1 MTSPAGLRERKK
13 AATRAALSHA
23 AWSLMLTHGLG
34 AVTPEAIAAAADVS
48 PRTFRNYFASRE
60 EAILGELVLRHLALL
75 EKLRGR
81 PAGESVWDGLGRVL
95 PQGVTEIVGDRDS
108 FAVLAE
114 EIRRNPA
121 MLAQNL
127 VVFQDAAIRM
137 AAIFAERTGTDLDSD
152 PGPRLLAAA
161 VCAAISTSIDLWI
174 SGATDRPLPEL
185 IRDCLAQLRAGLPV
199 GAVTPDA

>member
-23 AWSLMLTHGLG
+23 AWSLMITAGLSS
-34 AVTPEAIAAAADVS
+34 VTPEAIAAAADVS

-60 EAILGELVLRHLALL
+60 EAILGELLQRHLALL
-75 EKLRGR
+75 DKLRGR
-81 PAGESVWDGLGRVL
+81 PADEALWDGLEQIL

-127 VVFQDAAIRM
+127 VVFQDAAIQM
-137 AAIFAERTGTDLDSD
+137 AAIFAERTATDLDAD

-174 SGATDRPLPEL
+174 SGAIDRTLPEL
-185 IRDCLAQLRAGLPV
+185 IRDCLARLRAGLPM
-199 GAVTPDA
+199 GAAEPAA